1 MKKFLFLLGGL
12 LSSVYMNAQIIG
24 YNDAGILFS
33 NSENNGTSRFSS
45 MSGAF
50 GALGGDMSAGD
61 VNPAGLA
68 VFKNSEAAITLG
80 TRKTTFVTDF
90 YGTQNTLD
98 NNPYFN
104 LMQAGGVMVF
114 DTGNDQYWT
123 KFAVGF
129 NFALDRDFENNFII
143 EGNSGIS
150 DFNVDPYLNNDNDPS
165 NDIFYENVD
174 NQYFRNITNGQNEKF
189 TISLAAQQS
198 ENLYLGFSL
207 IAHNIEYYQNALFEE
222 FNNDG
227 NGNLLDASLLQEL
240 STYGDGIGLS
250 LGLIAKPTP
259 EIRLGASYQTPT
271 WYRLTDEFLEDLE
284 ISVSNNNQLYVENN
298 GVEVIDYNLSTP
310 SKLTGSFA
318 YIFGPMGLISVDY
331 TYHNYTN
338 IKLKPTTTF
347 LEENQIFKED
357 LKNSGELRIGTEWRL
372 GMVSLRGGYSYKENP
387 YKDALDSDHVK
398 GYSLG
403 VGFKFKGNIKLDLAY
418 ENKQNTDIYRFTNA
432 GNTAPAELD
441 IDQNKFLATLSFRL

>member
-24 YNDAGILFS
+24 YNDAALLFS

-50 GALGGDMSAGD
+50 GALGGDLSAGEI
-61 VNPAGLA
+61 NPAGMA
-68 VFKNSEAAITLG
+68 VFKNSEAGITLG
-80 TRKTTFVTDF
+80 TRNTQFMTDF
-90 YGTQNTLD
+90 YGTKNTLD
-98 NNPYFN
+98 NDPYFN

-114 DTGNDQYWT
+114 DTSNNAYWT

-129 NFALDRDFENNFII
+129 NYTLDRDFENSFII
-143 EGNSGIS
+143 EGNNGLS
-150 DFNVDPYLNNDNDPS
+150 DFNVDPFLNNDSDPS

-174 NQYFRNITNGQNEKF
+174 NQYFRNITQGQNEKF

-198 ENLYLGFSL
+198 EHLYLGLSI
-207 IAHNIEYYQNALFEE
+207 IAHNLEYYQNALFEE

-240 STYGDGIGLS
+240 VTYGDGVGFSMGI
-250 LGLIAKPTP
+250 IAKPIP
-259 EIRLGASYQTPT
+259 EIRLGASYQTPI
-271 WYRLTDEFLEDLE
+271 WYQLTDEFAEDLE
-284 ISVSNNNQLYVENN
+284 IRVSNNNQLYRENN
-298 GVEVIDYNLSTP
+298 GTEVYDYTLSTP
-310 SKLTGSFA
+310 AKLTGSFA
-318 YIFGPMGLISVDY
+318 YLFGPMGLVSIDY

-338 IKLKPTTTF
+338 IKLKPTTEFTS
-347 LEENQIFKED
+347 ENQLFKDD
-357 LKNSGELRIGTEWRL
+357 LNNSGELRIGTEWRL
-372 GMVSLRGGYSYKENP
+372 GLVSLRGGYMYKENP

-403 VGFKFKGNIKLDLAY
+403 IGFKFKGNVKLDLAY
-418 ENKQNTDIYRFTNA
+418 QNQQNTDIYRFTAA

-441 IDQNKFLATLSFRL
+441 IDQNKFMATLSFGL